1 MTLLMGLYARLPFAA
16 APGMG
21 MNAFIAYTI
30 ILGEKVPWQ
39 IALGITFWAGV
50 LFALVS
56 VTSFRVSIAN
66 AIPFFMPARDFLVQG
81 SRQLNC
87 RKLLMAFSFQGVC
100 DQNPN
105 QS

>member
-50 LFALVS
+50 LFALVFEVPVKKTLLDKTLTPRPTTAS
-56 VTSFRVSIAN
+56 TSCLFSAHV
-66 AIPFFMPARDFLVQG
+66 FLIEILQ
-81 SRQLNC
+81 N
-87 RKLLMAFSFQGVC
+87 LLPLV
-100 DQNPN
+100 
-105 QS
+105 